1 MTKGWREV
9 RCDVRGVRQRG
20 ADLFEAQRVLRGYG
34 VGRFTSREGADDRG
48 DVDARA
54 AEARLPE
61 SNAGSMETPGKEIP
75 SASP

>member
-1 MTKGWREV
+1 MTNGWREV
-9 RCDVRGVRQRG
+9 RCDVRCVRQRG

-34 VGRFTSREGADDRG
+34 VGRFTSRDGADDRG

-61 SNAGSMETPGKEIP
+61 SNVRVHGDAREDFHKRQL
-75 SASP
+75 